1 MESNAVKR
9 LYRIEGIM
17 GIFTVS
23 YFLMFILMFI
33 QLWYKAETLGNHVLA
48 ICGCIAIVGG
58 GVILGWAILLMVY
71 KKDYS
76 RYRKLRKNEETLRHL
91 EIELR
96 RLEKRVKVLTNDRD
110 DLKREIQALR
120 DDDSY

>member
-1 MESNAVKR
+1 
-9 LYRIEGIM
+9 
-17 GIFTVS
+17 
-23 YFLMFILMFI
+23 
-33 QLWYKAETLGNHVLA
+33 
-48 ICGCIAIVGG
+48 
-58 GVILGWAILLMVY
+58 MVY

-110 DLKREIQALR
+110 DLKREIEALR